1 MLIPDKQ
8 MALALCGLQCSLAM
22 LLKRD
27 VAFPVACSFLVM
39 EYLIEAEHE
48 EVRDL
53 MSSMEDRYLESYGA
67 VSLEDENG
75 SVATIG
81 FRSMLSPLDV
91 WKLSFKTHSNPA
103 GPCFKLTHHLED
115 RTDGTQTTSAGVQA
129 Q

>member
-8 MALALCGLQCSLAM
+8 LALALCNLQCSLAL
-22 LLKRD
+22 LLKQD

-39 EYLIEAEHE
+39 EYLIKAERE

-53 MSSMEDRYLESYGA
+53 LPSLEDRYLESYGA

-75 SVATIG
+75 SVVTIG
-81 FRSMLSPLDV
+81 FRNMLSPSDV

-103 GPCFKLTHHLED
+103 GPCFKLTHHNED
-115 RTDGTQTTSAGVQA
+115 RTDEPQAASAGVQA